1 MNNKPKFKR
10 VNYAERA
17 NEPFVI
23 EAKNLL
29 QVKNAKMIGSYA
41 RFGREKACDMDLTE
55 TLTISK
61 DKIADVLEKYFND
74 LKKKDLTIL
83 KISFDIINEDINKI
97 MSNMGYIDG
106 TLTIRDYNLTSST
119 SYDKN
124 KLITDYKNINKLIE
138 TYNKTSLLKDYL
150 KLYKYLSEK
159 LHPVFT
165 IDEAIK
171 QTNLCIKKCKFTY
184 MHIEVIYQNFRITN
198 TVLFPNFKTIS
209 CDKIKKFNLDDTV
222 TADYEINYYKMI
234 KHFFHWLIKSF
245 FDKLFKEY
253 NIVKN
258 IVCLYNEI
266 SDFRESIGEINN
278 NICKLENLL
287 INNSNNKE
295 LIKEY
300 NELNHK
306 MQADCKEYFIK
317 ISGQFNKYLK
327 NNFIMK

>member
-55 TLTISK
+55 TLNISK
-61 DKIADVLEKYFND
+61 DNIADDLEKYFND
-74 LKKKDLTIL
+74 LKKKDVTIL
-83 KISFDIINEDINKI
+83 KISFDIINEDIKKI
-97 MSNMGYIDG
+97 MNHMGYIDG
-106 TLTIRDYNLTSST
+106 TLTVHEYNLKSNNLISD
-119 SYDKN
+119 DKN
-124 KLITDYKNINKLIE
+124 IQKLIQ
-138 TYNKTSLLKDYL
+138 TYNKSNLLKDYL
-150 KLYKYLSEK
+150 KLYKYLANK
-159 LHPVFT
+159 LYPTFT

-171 QTNLCIKKCKFTY
+171 QTKLCIKQCNYTY

-198 TVLFPNFKTIS
+198 TVLFPNFKSNS
-209 CDKIKKFNLDDTV
+209 CDKIKNFDLADTI
-222 TADYEINYYKMI
+222 TSNYEINYYKMI

-253 NIVKN
+253 NLVKN

-278 NICKLENLL
+278 NICKLENL
-287 INNSNNKE
+287 INNNSNNKE
-295 LIKEY
+295 LIKEHT
-300 NELNHK
+300 ELNQK
-306 MQADCKEYFIK
+306 MQSECKEYFIK
-317 ISGQFNKYLK
+317 ISTPFNKYLK
-327 NNFIMK
+327 TNFIMK

>member
-55 TLTISK
+55 TLTLSK
-61 DKIADVLEKYFND
+61 DNISDVLEKYFND

-83 KISFDIINEDINKI
+83 KISFDIINEDIKKI
-97 MSNMGYIDG
+97 MDNMGYIDG
-106 TLTIRDYNLTSST
+106 TLTIRDYNLISTKTSVS
-119 SYDKN
+119 DKN
-124 KLITDYKNINKLIE
+124 IQKLIE
-138 TYNKTSLLKDYL
+138 TYNKTTLLKDYL
-150 KLYKYLSEK
+150 KLYKYLSNK
-159 LHPVFT
+159 LYPSFT

-171 QTNLCIKKCKFTY
+171 ETKLCIKKCNYTY
-184 MHIEVIYQNFRITN
+184 MHIEVIHQNFRITN
-198 TVLFPNFKTIS
+198 TVLFPNFKSIQ
-209 CDKIKKFNLDDTV
+209 CDKIKKFDLSDTI
-222 TADYEINYYKMI
+222 TYNYEINYYKMI

-253 NIVKN
+253 NLVKN

-287 INNSNNKE
+287 NNNSSNKE
-295 LIKEY
+295 LNKEY
-300 NELNHK
+300 NELNQK
-306 MQADCKEYFIK
+306 MQSECKEYFIK
-317 ISGQFNKYLK
+317 ISTPFNKYLK
-327 NNFIMK
+327 TNFIMK

>member
-61 DKIADVLEKYFND
+61 DNIAEVLEKYFND

-83 KISFDIINEDINKI
+83 KISFDIFNEDIKKI
-97 MSNMGYIDG
+97 MDDIGYIDG
-106 TLTIRDYNLTSST
+106 TLSVRDYNLTTTT
-119 SYDKN
+119 SISDKS
-124 KLITDYKNINKLIE
+124 IIKLIE
-138 TYNKTSLLKDYL
+138 TYNKSSLLKDYL
-150 KLYKYLSEK
+150 KLYKFLSDK

-165 IDEAIK
+165 LDEAIK
-171 QTNLCIKKCKFTY
+171 QTKLCIKQCNYTY

-198 TVLFPNFKTIS
+198 TVLFPNFKKIQH
-209 CDKIKKFNLDDTV
+209 DKINKFDLADTI
-222 TADYEINYYKMI
+222 TYNYEINYYKMI

-245 FDKLFKEY
+245 FDKLFKEH
-253 NIVKN
+253 NLVKN
-258 IVCLYNEI
+258 IVFLYNEI

-287 INNSNNKE
+287 NNNSSNKE
-295 LIKEY
+295 LNKEY
-300 NELNHK
+300 NDLNQK
-306 MQADCKEYFIK
+306 MQSECKEYFMN
-317 ISGQFNKYLK
+317 ISSPFNKYLK
-327 NNFIMK
+327 TNFIMK

>member
-10 VNYAERA
+10 VNYGERA

-61 DKIADVLEKYFND
+61 DNIAEVLEKYFND

-83 KISFDIINEDINKI
+83 KISFDIINEDIKKI
-97 MSNMGYIDG
+97 MNHMGYIDG
-106 TLTIRDYNLTSST
+106 TLSVRDYNLISGRDSN
-119 SYDKN
+119 SNSIKIDDKN
-124 KLITDYKNINKLIE
+124 IQKLIE
-138 TYNKTSLLKDYL
+138 TYNKSTLLKDYL
-150 KLYKYLSEK
+150 KLYKYLSDK

-165 IDEAIK
+165 LDEAIK
-171 QTNLCIKKCKFTY
+171 QTKLCIKQCNYTY

-198 TVLFPNFKTIS
+198 TVLFPNFKS
-209 CDKIKKFNLDDTV
+209 VACNKIKKFDLADTI
-222 TADYEINYYKMI
+222 TSTYEINYYKMI

-245 FDKLFKEY
+245 FDKLFKEH
-253 NIVKN
+253 NLVKN

-287 INNSNNKE
+287 INNTSNKE
-295 LIKEY
+295 LNKEY
-300 NELNHK
+300 NELNQK
-306 MQADCKEYFIK
+306 MQAECKEYFIK
-317 ISGQFNKYLK
+317 ISTPFNKYLK
-327 NNFIMK
+327 TNYIMK